1 MEEKMMFEE
10 REVDRC
16 VFSFDCNILWVIFL
30 ARPNRWMDDM
40 KAFWCVGRMILVYDG
55 WNFG

>member
-1 MEEKMMFEE
+1 MMFEE